1 MVVSSPLK
9 DADVPAMTAKA
20 AHSPSGTGTALAAV
34 DLRLL
39 VVASAV
45 ANEAMKA
52 IVKAK
57 DLEAMLRIWR
67 CWRRKC
73 YCD

>member
-9 DADVPAMTAKA
+9 DADVPAMTAKP
-20 AHSPSGTGTALAAV
+20 AHSPSGTGAALDAA

-52 IVKAK
+52 IAKAK
-57 DLEAMLRIWR
+57 DLDAMLRTLG
-67 CWRRKC
+67 CC
-73 YCD
+73 GD